1 MNNWRFA
8 GHETFHCKHFW
19 LKKGYDFTSERNS
32 FKENDAV
39 VKLGV
44 GKNMVSSIQFWMN
57 AFGIYEEDEISEFGN
72 NIFNN
77 DGFDSFLEDEGSL
90 WLLHYKLLSKNYSS
104 IYKLAFINFRKTR
117 ISSEFTSKQLED
129 FLSKLLISEGVN
141 FSQKSIEN
149 DVKVFIRN
157 YVSLYKKGAKSLEDD
172 FSSLLINLGIISIV
186 PDSHIEGLQVFKL
199 LYNAKENLPSEV
211 LLFSILDSFDGEM
224 SIAVNDI
231 QNEISDLFLCNREGT
246 EAKLIELQD
255 KGYIVYKDDSGR
267 KEIQLKNKLNKW
279 DVLKNYYE
287 KSI

>member
-77 DGFDSFLEDEGSL
+77 DGFDAFLEDEGSL

-172 FSSLLINLGIISIV
+172 FSSLLINLDIISIV

-267 KEIQLKNKLNKW
+267 KEIQIKNKLNKW

>member
-172 FSSLLINLGIISIV
+172 FSSLLINLDIISIV

-199 LYNAKENLPSEV
+199 QYNAKENLPSEV

-267 KEIQLKNKLNKW
+267 KEIQIKNKLNKW

>member
-39 VKLGV
+39 VILGV

-77 DGFDSFLEDEGSL
+77 DGFDAFLEDEGSL

-129 FLSKLLISEGVN
+129 FLSKLLISEGFN

-172 FSSLLINLGIISIV
+172 FSSLLINLDIISIV

-199 LYNAKENLPSEV
+199 QYNAKENLPSEV

-267 KEIQLKNKLNKW
+267 KEIQIKNKLNKW

>member
-1 MNNWRFA
+1 MNNLRFA

-19 LKKGYDFTSERNS
+19 LKKGYDFTNERNS

-129 FLSKLLISEGVN
+129 FISKLLISEGVN

-172 FSSLLINLGIISIV
+172 FSSLLINLDIISIV

-267 KEIQLKNKLNKW
+267 KEIQIKNKLNKW

>member
-1 MNNWRFA
+1 MNNLRFA

-19 LKKGYDFTSERNS
+19 LKKGFDFTSERNS

-77 DGFDSFLEDEGSL
+77 DGFDTFLEDEGSL

-129 FLSKLLISEGVN
+129 FISKLLISEGVN

-172 FSSLLINLGIISIV
+172 FSSLLINLDIISIV

-211 LLFSILDSFDGEM
+211 LLFSILDSFDGKM
-224 SIAVNDI
+224 SIAVNDV

-246 EAKLIELQD
+246 EAKLTELQD

-267 KEIQLKNKLNKW
+267 KEIQIKNKLNKW

>member
-1 MNNWRFA
+1 MNNLRFA

-19 LKKGYDFTSERNS
+19 LKKGFDFTNESYS

-44 GKNMVSSIQFWMN
+44 GKNMVLSIQFWMN

-72 NIFNN
+72 NIFSN
-77 DGFDSFLEDEGSL
+77 DGFDTFLEDEGSL

-129 FLSKLLISEGVN
+129 FISKLLISDGIN

-255 KGYIVYKDDSGR
+255 NGYIVYKDDSGR
-267 KEIQLKNKLNKW
+267 KEIQIKNKLNKW

>member
-129 FLSKLLISEGVN
+129 FISKLLISEGVN

-172 FSSLLINLGIISIV
+172 FSSLLINLDIISIV

-246 EAKLIELQD
+246 EDKLIELQD

-267 KEIQLKNKLNKW
+267 KEIQIKNKLNKW

>member
-129 FLSKLLISEGVN
+129 FISKLLISEGVN

-255 KGYIVYKDDSGR
+255 NGYIVYKDDSGR
-267 KEIQLKNKLNKW
+267 KEIQIKNKLNKW

>member
-129 FLSKLLISEGVN
+129 FISKLLISEGVS

-172 FSSLLINLGIISIV
+172 FSSLLINLDIISIV

-267 KEIQLKNKLNKW
+267 KEIQIKNKLNKW

>member
-1 MNNWRFA
+1 M
-8 GHETFHCKHFW
+8 
-19 LKKGYDFTSERNS
+19 
-32 FKENDAV
+32 
-39 VKLGV
+39 
-44 GKNMVSSIQFWMN
+44 
-57 AFGIYEEDEISEFGN
+57 
-72 NIFNN
+72 
-77 DGFDSFLEDEGSL
+77 
-90 WLLHYKLLSKNYSS
+90 SKNYSS

-129 FLSKLLISEGVN
+129 FISKLLISEGVN

-211 LLFSILDSFDGEM
+211 LLFSILDSFDGEI
-224 SIAVNDI
+224 SISVNDI

-267 KEIQLKNKLNKW
+267 KEIQIKNKLNKW

>member
-32 FKENDAV
+32 FRENDAV

-44 GKNMVSSIQFWMN
+44 GKNMVLSIQFWMN
-57 AFGIYEEDEISEFGN
+57 AFGIFEEDEISEFGN
-72 NIFNN
+72 NIFHNE
-77 DGFDSFLEDEGSL
+77 GFDTFLEDEGSL

-129 FLSKLLISEGVN
+129 FIGKFLIYEGVN

-172 FSSLLINLGIISIV
+172 FSSLLINLSIISIV
-186 PDSHIEGLQVFKL
+186 PDSYIEGLQVFKL

-224 SIAVNDI
+224 SISVNDI

-255 KGYIVYKDDSGR
+255 NGYIVYKDDSGR

>member
-129 FLSKLLISEGVN
+129 FISKLLISEGVN

-211 LLFSILDSFDGEM
+211 LLFSILDSFDGEI
-224 SIAVNDI
+224 SISVNDI

-267 KEIQLKNKLNKW
+267 KEIQIKNKLNKW

>member
-129 FLSKLLISEGVN
+129 FISKLLISEGVN

-172 FSSLLINLGIISIV
+172 FSSLLINLDII
-186 PDSHIEGLQVFKL
+186 
-199 LYNAKENLPSEV
+199 
-211 LLFSILDSFDGEM
+211 
-224 SIAVNDI
+224 
-231 QNEISDLFLCNREGT
+231 
-246 EAKLIELQD
+246 
-255 KGYIVYKDDSGR
+255 
-267 KEIQLKNKLNKW
+267 
-279 DVLKNYYE
+279 
-287 KSI
+287 

>member
-1 MNNWRFA
+1 MNNLRFA

-19 LKKGYDFTSERNS
+19 LKKGFDFTSERNS

-77 DGFDSFLEDEGSL
+77 DGFDTFLEDEGSL

-117 ISSEFTSKQLED
+117 ISSEFTAKQLED
-129 FLSKLLISEGVN
+129 FISKLLISEGVN

-172 FSSLLINLGIISIV
+172 FSSLLINLDIISIV

-255 KGYIVYKDDSGR
+255 NGYIVYKDDSGR
-267 KEIQLKNKLNKW
+267 KEIQIKNKLNKW
-279 DVLKNYYE
+279 DVLKKYYE

>member
-19 LKKGYDFTSERNS
+19 LKKGFDFTSERNS

-172 FSSLLINLGIISIV
+172 FSSLLINLDIISIV

-231 QNEISDLFLCNREGT
+231 QNEIADLFLCNREGT

-255 KGYIVYKDDSGR
+255 NGYIVYKDDSGR
-267 KEIQLKNKLNKW
+267 KEIQIKNKLNKW

>member
-172 FSSLLINLGIISIV
+172 FSSLLINLDIISIV

-267 KEIQLKNKLNKW
+267 KEIQIKNKLNKW

>member
-1 MNNWRFA
+1 MNNLRFA

-19 LKKGYDFTSERNS
+19 LKKGFDFTSERNS

-129 FLSKLLISEGVN
+129 FISKLLISEGVN

-172 FSSLLINLGIISIV
+172 FSSLLINLSIISIV
-186 PDSHIEGLQVFKL
+186 PDSYIEGLQVFKL

-255 KGYIVYKDDSGR
+255 NGYIVYKDDSGR
-267 KEIQLKNKLNKW
+267 KEIQIKNKLNKW

>member
-19 LKKGYDFTSERNS
+19 LKKGFDFTSERNS

-77 DGFDSFLEDEGSL
+77 DGFDAFLEDEGSL

-129 FLSKLLISEGVN
+129 FISKLLISEGVN

-172 FSSLLINLGIISIV
+172 FSSLLINLDIISIV

-211 LLFSILDSFDGEM
+211 LLFSILDSFDDEM

-255 KGYIVYKDDSGR
+255 NGYIVYKDDSGR
-267 KEIQLKNKLNKW
+267 KEIQIKNKLNKW

>member
-172 FSSLLINLGIISIV
+172 FSSLLINLDIISIV

-199 LYNAKENLPSEV
+199 QYNAKENLPSEV

-246 EAKLIELQD
+246 EDKLIELQD

-267 KEIQLKNKLNKW
+267 KEIQIKNKLNKW

>member
-1 MNNWRFA
+1 MNNLRFA

-19 LKKGYDFTSERNS
+19 LKKGFDFTSERNS

-77 DGFDSFLEDEGSL
+77 DGFDTFLEDEGSL

-129 FLSKLLISEGVN
+129 FISKLLISEGVN

-267 KEIQLKNKLNKW
+267 KEIQIKNKLNKW

-287 KSI
+287 KNI

>member
-77 DGFDSFLEDEGSL
+77 DGFDAFLEDEGSL

-172 FSSLLINLGIISIV
+172 FSSLLINLDIISIV

-231 QNEISDLFLCNREGT
+231 QNEISDLFLCNKEGT
-246 EAKLIELQD
+246 EDKLIELQD

-267 KEIQLKNKLNKW
+267 KEIQIKNKLNKW

>member
-57 AFGIYEEDEISEFGN
+57 AFGIYEDDEISEFGN

-172 FSSLLINLGIISIV
+172 FSSLLINLDIISIV

-267 KEIQLKNKLNKW
+267 KEIQIKNKLNKW

>member
-1 MNNWRFA
+1 MSNWRFS

-19 LKKGYDFTSERNS
+19 LKKGYDFASDNNS

-57 AFGIYEEDEISEFGN
+57 AFGLYDEEVISDFGN

-77 DGFDSFLEDEGSL
+77 DGYDCFLEDEGSL
-90 WLLHYKLLSKNYSS
+90 WLLHYKLLSQNYSS
-104 IYKLAFINFRKTR
+104 IYRLALDNFRKTR

-129 FLSKLLISEGVN
+129 YICKYLISEGVS
-141 FSQKSIEN
+141 FSPNSIEN

-172 FSSLLINLGIISIV
+172 FSSLLINLDIISIV
-186 PDSHIEGLQVFKL
+186 PDSYIEGLQVMKFI
-199 LYNAKENLPSEV
+199 YNTKENLPCEV
-211 LLFSILDSFDGEM
+211 FLFSILDSFEEAL
-224 SIAVNDI
+224 SITVNDI
-231 QNEISDLFLCNREGT
+231 QIEVSDLFMCNREGT
-246 EAKLIELQD
+246 EIKLIELQD
-255 KGYIVYKDDSGR
+255 KGYIIFKDDAGR
-267 KEIQLKNKLNKW
+267 KEIQLKKKLNKW
-279 DVLKNYYE
+279 DVLKDYYG